1 MPIQSHFRYLPVL
14 TAQRQWGLFLTDCG
28 YTVVEPGTPYPPL
41 NHPDAYHFAWKKGRT
56 LNEFQ
61 VVYITRGQGLF
72 EAKGIRRQT
81 VEAGDVFLLFPGV
94 WHRYAPD
101 PKIGWDEHWIGFNG
115 ALTDR
120 LLRAPFFLHKRPILR
135 VGVDAGLQQ
144 RFRMLVDALERDPA
158 GIPFSGAGQLIEI
171 LGLIQERIQSV
182 GANGPISGVIRE
194 AQNRILQQAA
204 RPVDFAALARELG
217 VSYTTFRRSFKQQTG
232 VAPAQ
237 FQNTIRINR
246 ARDLLASTELSVSE
260 IAERTGFNTVFYFS
274 RIFTK
279 KMGQTPSAY
288 RTQAHVK

>member
-1 MPIQSHFRYLPVL
+1 
-14 TAQRQWGLFLTDCG
+14 
-28 YTVVEPGTPYPPL
+28 
-41 NHPDAYHFAWKKGRT
+41 
-56 LNEFQ
+56 
-61 VVYITRGQGLF
+61 
-72 EAKGIRRQT
+72 
-81 VEAGDVFLLFPGV
+81 
-94 WHRYAPD
+94 
-101 PKIGWDEHWIGFNG
+101 
-115 ALTDR
+115 
-120 LLRAPFFLHKRPILR
+120 
-135 VGVDAGLQQ
+135 
-144 RFRMLVDALERDPA
+144 LERDPA